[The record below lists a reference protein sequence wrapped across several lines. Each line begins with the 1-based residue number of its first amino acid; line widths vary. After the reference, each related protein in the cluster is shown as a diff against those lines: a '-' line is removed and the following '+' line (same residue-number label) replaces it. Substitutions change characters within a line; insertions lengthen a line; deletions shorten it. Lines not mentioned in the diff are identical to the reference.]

1 MQPFNLHFAAP
12 GTKQTEQPFGWA
24 AASALRRLLAYW
36 QAPVT
41 CFIQICW
48 LILSVPNMTFLGQK
62 RAPHPA
68 YTKAGRSATTVR
80 AATSRRA
87 VLPSGSAL
95 PVYSGSTF
103 QPTFLLPHKPWCPL
117 MWHWFA
123 LQSHCIWFLS
133 MIHGHQGLR
142 SSKAPSRFRHFSV
155 ICQRSVQWPSIRC
168 RFWIVIG

>member
-1 MQPFNLHFAAP
+1 
-12 GTKQTEQPFGWA
+12 
-24 AASALRRLLAYW
+24 
-36 QAPVT
+36 
-41 CFIQICW
+41 
-48 LILSVPNMTFLGQK
+48 MTFLGQK

-123 LQSHCIWFLS
+123 LHNIS
-133 MIHGHQGLR
+133 GHQG
-142 SSKAPSRFRHFSV
+142 SSKIPLVPAKSLYMISEHDSWAPRFAFIQSPVTFSSLFSNLSK
-155 ICQRSVQWPSIRC
+155 ICSVTEY
-168 RFWIVIG
+168 